1 MQVSSIPHTGYIPVQ
16 NTEIFYREI
25 GQGQSIFILHGGP
38 DFDHTYLL
46 PEMDQLSDSYRL
58 IYYDQRGRGK
68 SALNVNPEVVSLQ
81 SEVEDLDALRV
92 HFGLET
98 IAFLGHSWG
107 GLLAMEYAIC
117 HPERVSHLILMNT
130 APVSREH
137 YQLLREDRLE
147 NSPVDIEKLKAGT
160 ADPEYQAGD
169 PDTVAAYYRVHFRA
183 ALRQPDHLDLIIE
196 RLRASFTHV
205 GILKARAIEKRL
217 MDETWSSS
225 EYKLI
230 PQLSQLN
237 MPTLIMHGDSD
248 FIPIK
253 CVNPI
258 LHAIPGAHFVLLK
271 DCGHFSYL
279 ECPEQVH
286 KAIDGFF
293 SGNL

>member
-1 MQVSSIPHTGYIPVQ
+1 
-16 NTEIFYREI
+16 
-25 GQGQSIFILHGGP
+25 
-38 DFDHTYLL
+38 
-46 PEMDQLSDSYRL
+46 
-58 IYYDQRGRGK
+58 
-68 SALNVNPEVVSLQ
+68 
-81 SEVEDLDALRV
+81 
-92 HFGLET
+92 
-98 IAFLGHSWG
+98 
-107 GLLAMEYAIC
+107 
-117 HPERVSHLILMNT
+117 
-130 APVSREH
+130 
-137 YQLLREDRLE
+137 
-147 NSPVDIEKLKAGT
+147 
-160 ADPEYQAGD
+160 
-169 PDTVAAYYRVHFRA
+169 
-183 ALRQPDHLDLIIE
+183 
-196 RLRASFTHV
+196 
-205 GILKARAIEKRL
+205 